1 MQYKSPL
8 LTTNKSERREPN
20 SVREVWAKRGG
31 RREVGGGG
39 RKKKRRLLKMRAKVE
54 WVADGTRGWRTRRGV
69 QVYPAPTTTTTD
81 PLLPL
86 FCFRTSPLMDG
97 HVTNTH
103 THTVNRHTQTQT
115 HTHETWSAATSRS
128 FDSLLR
134 ALSSSLHSNFKSAT
148 RQFEKKI
155 HPHTHT
161 RRTIDAI
168 GLNRTSQ
175 SSSQLVLVL
184 VVVVF
189 YRK

>member
-1 MQYKSPL
+1 
-8 LTTNKSERREPN
+8 
-20 SVREVWAKRGG
+20 
-31 RREVGGGG
+31 
-39 RKKKRRLLKMRAKVE
+39 MRAKVE
-54 WVADGTRGWRTRRGV
+54 WVADGTRGWRTRKGV

-103 THTVNRHTQTQT
+103 THTVNRHTQTHT

-148 RQFEKKI
+148 RQFERKI

-184 VVVVF
+184 LLLLLF
-189 YRK
+189 SNESEKRKQLNTPPPFNFVLSSIHVIRLPQSAKLKS